1 MPIWVT
7 LYVAMLI
14 VSLPMGVTLLRRL
27 EKDWL
32 HPFGAL
38 LSTLL
43 SIIFVV
49 AYWQPDVI
57 ALATNSTFLMFGFV
71 LFWDLYSVLRV
82 RHKMAEFLELNDMNP
97 DDVPPGN
104 SVWLIG
110 FLLMLPAYI
119 FASLVCLRLVP

>member
-1 MPIWVT
+1 MPVWVT

-57 ALATNSTFLMFGFV
+57 RLETNSTFLMFGFV
-71 LFWDLYSVLRV
+71 LFWDLYSVMRV
-82 RHKMAEFLELNDMNP
+82 RKKMAEFLAMNGMDPNDA
-97 DDVPPGN
+97 PPGN

-119 FASLVCLRLVP
+119 FASLVCLRVMH